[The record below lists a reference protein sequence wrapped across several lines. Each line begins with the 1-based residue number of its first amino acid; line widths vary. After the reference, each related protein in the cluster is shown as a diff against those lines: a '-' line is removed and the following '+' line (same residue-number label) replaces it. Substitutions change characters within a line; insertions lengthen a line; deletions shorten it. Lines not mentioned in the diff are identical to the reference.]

1 MRSSVL
7 LRCMQPHCI
16 YEAAVMMMGPAWMT
30 IDEKVLLAHCCLHT
44 LDESNHNQDK
54 SNRALQEMTSSM
66 RPTLMTNHAQ
76 AEPGSPNT

>member
-1 MRSSVL
+1 
-7 LRCMQPHCI
+7 
-16 YEAAVMMMGPAWMT
+16 MMMGPAWMT

-66 RPTLMTNHAQ
+66 RHTLMTNHAQ
-76 AEPGSPNT
+76 AEQQGFAQRRAWKAPLREAT